1 MINLPFAQRENIGF
15 QYVLDALKPCSPY
28 GEERVREL
36 KPFEPCQKP
45 ELQRQLSN
53 IQRVLTVLEAQSMDG
68 GKANGRPRGPVCD
81 LPEMQ
86 TETDRLRRTLEQD
99 EDCQKALDKL
109 LLVFMTVKNVRP
121 TALKCLQA
129 ALNEIEL
136 FEIKRFL
143 LKCDEMLPLF
153 NEIQPVLKLEGISL
167 RDTSSALDLLD
178 PEHNRVASFYIGDG
192 WSGQLRALRREKRE
206 LEEKLRRLPAG
217 EEKEALQALRSRVAA
232 DEEHEEM
239 RIRGEL
245 SAALRPYVD
254 DMLHNMEMIADI
266 DLTVEKACLAL
277 RYGGTMPVFTENT
290 LEMTDMVNPQI
301 ADAVEGRG
309 KTFTPVSITLEKGA
323 TVITGAN
330 MGGKSVALKTIALN
344 ILLIQCGF
352 FPFASKASAPLFDSM
367 YIISEDLENIDRGLS
382 SFGGEMVRFNQVV
395 RQLDGG
401 LSFIMLDEFAR
412 GTNPDEG
419 AAIVQAV
426 TQYLNGQNAVTV
438 LATHYDNV
446 ARHGCAHYQVIGL
459 KDLNVEELQRE
470 IASRG
475 GDVGVELISRHMN
488 YGLYRVEGKQDCP
501 RDALNICRLLGMN
514 PAILALV
521 EKNYES

>member
-36 KPFEPCQKP
+36 KPFEPCEKT

-53 IQRVLTVLEAQSMDG
+53 IQRVLTVLEAEAIDS
-68 GKANGRPRGPVCD
+68 GKKARPEGPVCD

-86 TETDRLRRTLEQD
+86 GELERIRSALEQG
-99 EDCQKALDKL
+99 EGCQKALDKL

-121 TALKCLQA
+121 TAKKCREA
-129 ALNEIEL
+129 HLNEIEL
-136 FEIKRFL
+136 FELKRFL

-153 NEIQPVLKLEGISL
+153 NQIQPVLQLEGISL
-167 RDTSSALDLLD
+167 KDTSGALDLLD
-178 PEHNRVASFYIGDG
+178 PEHNRVASFYIFDG
-192 WSGQLRALRREKRE
+192 YSQTLRTLRKEKRE
-206 LEEKLRRLPAG
+206 LEEQIRRLPDGA
-217 EEKEALQALRSRVAA
+217 EKEELQARRSRIAA

-245 SAALRPYVD
+245 SEGLRPYID
-254 DMLHNMEMIADI
+254 DMLHNMEAIADI

-277 RYGGTMPVFTENT
+277 RYGGTMPRFTENT
-290 LEMTDMVNPQI
+290 LSMTDMINPQI
-301 ADAVEGRG
+301 ADAVQGRG
-309 KTFTPVSITLEKGA
+309 KTFTPVSIALEKGA

-352 FPFASKASAPLFDSM
+352 FPFAKNASAPLFDGM

-395 RQLDGG
+395 NQIESGF
-401 LSFIMLDEFAR
+401 SFIMLDEFAR

-419 AAIVQAV
+419 AAIVQSV
-426 TQYLNGQNAVTV
+426 TAYLNGKNAMTV

-446 ARHGCAHYQVIGL
+446 AQRGNAHYQVIGL
-459 KDLNVEELQRE
+459 KDLDVDKLQAE
-470 IASRG
+470 IAARG
-475 GDVGVELISRHMN
+475 GDVGVELISQHMN

-501 RDALNICRLLGMN
+501 RDALNICRLLGMK
-514 PAILALV
+514 PEILEMV
-521 EKNYES
+521 EKNYEA

>member
-28 GEERVREL
+28 GEELVREL

-45 ELQRQLSN
+45 ELQRQLQN
-53 IQRVLTVLEAQSMDG
+53 IQRVLTVLEAEAIGS
-68 GKANGRPRGPVCD
+68 GKKTRPEGPVCD

-86 TETDRLRRTLEQD
+86 AEMERLRAALEQG
-99 EDCQKALDKL
+99 EGCQKALDKL

-121 TALKCLQA
+121 TAIKCRET

-136 FEIKRFL
+136 FELKRFL

-153 NEIQPVLKLEGISL
+153 GEIQPILQLEGISL
-167 RDTSSALDLLD
+167 KDTSGALDLLD
-178 PEHNRVASFYIGDG
+178 PEHNRVASFYIADG
-192 WSGQLRALRREKRE
+192 YSQTLRALRKEKRA
-206 LEEKLRRLPAG
+206 LEEQIRPLPDG
-217 EEKEALQALRSRVAA
+217 EEKEALQAQRSRIAA
-232 DEEHEEM
+232 EEEHEEM

-245 SAALRPYVD
+245 SEGLRPYID
-254 DMLHNMEMIADI
+254 DMLHNMEAIADI

-277 RYGGTMPVFTENT
+277 RYGGTMPTFTDST
-290 LEMTDMVNPQI
+290 LDMTDMINPQI
-301 ADAVEGRG
+301 ADAVAGRG
-309 KTFTPVSITLEKGA
+309 KTFTPVSIGLEKGA

-352 FPFASKASAPLFDSM
+352 FPFAKKVKAPLFDGM

-395 RQLDGG
+395 RQMGEG
-401 LSFIMLDEFAR
+401 FVFIMLDEFAR

-426 TQYLNGQNAVTV
+426 TQYLNDKNAVTV

-446 ARHGCAHYQVIGL
+446 AQKGSAHYQVIGL
-459 KDLNVEELQRE
+459 KDLDVDALQKE
-470 IASRG
+470 IAARG
-475 GDVGVELISRHMN
+475 GDVGVELISQHMN

-501 RDALNICRLLGMN
+501 RDALNICRLLGMT
-514 PAILALV
+514 PEILEMV
-521 EKNYES
+521 EKNYDR